1 MEDFPTF
8 NLTFAVAFV
17 EILANFATPAAN
29 FATRFRHI
37 SHSRYLC
44 PTKNKRQ
51 IFKTHLL
58 LLVCDHSK
66 KVEALSVA
74 DNTDLP
80 QAVRK
85 VTGSWGPITTYLCFG
100 NLVHVYD
107 GTCIPA
113 VRDAPK
119 LYRKVCDRRRK
130 ICENF
135 HKFQRKSQIE
145 RVGKSSTIEVFEIAW

>member
-1 MEDFPTF
+1 M
-8 NLTFAVAFV
+8 

-44 PTKNKRQ
+44 PTKNNRQ

-113 VRDAPK
+113 VRGAPK
-119 LYRKVCDRRRK
+119 LYRKVCDGRRK
-130 ICENF
+130 ICDVRRKLCDKVWEHLARSASAF
-135 HKFQRKSQIE
+135 HCKHVPDCQNT
-145 RVGKSSTIEVFEIAW
+145 GMLLLYSSYR